1 MIDLTQRG
9 ETEELVREALDDS
22 DDFIHFNAIMR
33 SVTRDEVT
41 RVYDVLEKLKS
52 AGVVECDSTGRNW
65 RLKDDHRKDP

>member
-33 SVTRDEVT
+33 SVNRDASI

-52 AGVVECDSTGRNW
+52 TGVVECDPTGRLW
-65 RLKDDHRKDP
+65 RLKND